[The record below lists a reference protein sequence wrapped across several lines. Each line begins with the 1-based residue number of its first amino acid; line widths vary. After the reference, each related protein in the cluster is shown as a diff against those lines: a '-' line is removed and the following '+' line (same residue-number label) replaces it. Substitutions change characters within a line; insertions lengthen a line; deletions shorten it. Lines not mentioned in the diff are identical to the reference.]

1 MNRLRANLGMS
12 VLGLALALLSC
23 FGCRGTES
31 QDSSTSSKED
41 SEKNKLVSFDDPEPL
56 PFGIEVNRMLVKP
69 GHIAEVQQNFKPGD
83 KDLQGR
89 IEGQTVT
96 RTGAPLP
103 VPGTRWSLNYTRDVS
118 LPSNQAKRFDLRFFI
133 SPVYEQDD
141 SAISNRPTLRTM
153 IVDRSLGTPLTSP
166 KLTPTTPLT
175 ANQFFLV
182 VMADKVDEYQ
192 YLAKTDIVNWNT
204 VLVDPLPLAYQ
215 LVLCKRNDSNWMI
228 PSSFF
233 GWTSTA
239 YILWDDVDP
248 TLLTTTQKQAMID
261 WLHWGGQLLI
271 SGPAS
276 WSRLRG
282 SFLEEYL
289 PAASAESV
297 AVDTPLV
304 ESLTNNWA
312 LRVPKEGLL
321 NSLTPSANSTE
332 SKEAK
337 PQPDVPDEATN
348 PEPSPD
354 NPGLTI
360 SDDPSDINLQPIVP
374 TADSPLDTL
383 SPLPER
389 KIPALQIQLAPQGSW
404 ITGAENLACERMI
417 GRGRIVLTSIP
428 LSEPYFARWNSF
440 PGFINAVL
448 LRRPARQWSESSI
461 SAKQSWESSTLKG
474 RELDSKIATRL
485 RIASRDADNSTSS
498 KSASNPEG
506 QADSWRGDEANGI
519 CSWNSDSRVSDA
531 AKTILKNV
539 AGINVPKLS
548 TILSLLLGYL
558 LALVPI
564 NWLIFHLLG
573 KREWAWAAV
582 PFISIAGVA
591 TVTYVAQLDIGFVSS
606 YTEVAVVEAYANHPR
621 SHVTRYSA
629 LYTSLSTPYE
639 VTLQSDSGITVPM
652 ISRTSE
658 FASPLIE
665 TIDFDYSSTDG
676 NRIYPLNVLSN
687 ATTLLH
693 TEQFID
699 MGGKFNFSTN
709 NSGVSFTIQNQTN
722 STWQDVVI
730 IRMNREGFLEAAIIG
745 TFEAGSTKEGNF
757 SSQSISTLD
766 KKWNWKLSPMETSGD
781 SSRENRKP
789 KPNETSSLSTEMA
802 KLMLILSGGKNLR
815 PGETRLLGHSD
826 NSPEGM
832 TVRPSGSSLL
842 RKSYL
847 LVHLQSESLPP
858 PRKDVSL
865 PTLAASTRIKEDLSD
880 ETELKE

>member
-1 MNRLRANLGMS
+1 
-12 VLGLALALLSC
+12 
-23 FGCRGTES
+23 
-31 QDSSTSSKED
+31 
-41 SEKNKLVSFDDPEPL
+41 
-56 PFGIEVNRMLVKP
+56 
-69 GHIAEVQQNFKPGD
+69 
-83 KDLQGR
+83 
-89 IEGQTVT
+89 
-96 RTGAPLP
+96 
-103 VPGTRWSLNYTRDVS
+103 
-118 LPSNQAKRFDLRFFI
+118 
-133 SPVYEQDD
+133 
-141 SAISNRPTLRTM
+141 M

-709 NSGVSFTIQNQTN
+709 NSGVSFTIQNQTT

>member
-348 PEPSPD
+348 PE
-354 NPGLTI
+354 
-360 SDDPSDINLQPIVP
+360 
-374 TADSPLDTL
+374 
-383 SPLPER
+383 
-389 KIPALQIQLAPQGSW
+389 
-404 ITGAENLACERMI
+404 
-417 GRGRIVLTSIP
+417 
-428 LSEPYFARWNSF
+428 
-440 PGFINAVL
+440 
-448 LRRPARQWSESSI
+448 RQ
-461 SAKQSWESSTLKG
+461 
-474 RELDSKIATRL
+474 
-485 RIASRDADNSTSS
+485 
-498 KSASNPEG
+498 
-506 QADSWRGDEANGI
+506 
-519 CSWNSDSRVSDA
+519 
-531 AKTILKNV
+531 
-539 AGINVPKLS
+539 
-548 TILSLLLGYL
+548 
-558 LALVPI
+558 
-564 NWLIFHLLG
+564 
-573 KREWAWAAV
+573 
-582 PFISIAGVA
+582 
-591 TVTYVAQLDIGFVSS
+591 
-606 YTEVAVVEAYANHPR
+606 VAV
-621 SHVTRYSA
+621 
-629 LYTSLSTPYE
+629 
-639 VTLQSDSGITVPM
+639 
-652 ISRTSE
+652 
-658 FASPLIE
+658 
-665 TIDFDYSSTDG
+665 
-676 NRIYPLNVLSN
+676 
-687 ATTLLH
+687 
-693 TEQFID
+693 
-699 MGGKFNFSTN
+699 
-709 NSGVSFTIQNQTN
+709 
-722 STWQDVVI
+722 
-730 IRMNREGFLEAAIIG
+730 
-745 TFEAGSTKEGNF
+745 
-757 SSQSISTLD
+757 
-766 KKWNWKLSPMETSGD
+766 
-781 SSRENRKP
+781 
-789 KPNETSSLSTEMA
+789 
-802 KLMLILSGGKNLR
+802 
-815 PGETRLLGHSD
+815 
-826 NSPEGM
+826 
-832 TVRPSGSSLL
+832 
-842 RKSYL
+842 
-847 LVHLQSESLPP
+847 
-858 PRKDVSL
+858 
-865 PTLAASTRIKEDLSD
+865 
-880 ETELKE
+880 

>member
-1 MNRLRANLGMS
+1 
-12 VLGLALALLSC
+12 
-23 FGCRGTES
+23 
-31 QDSSTSSKED
+31 
-41 SEKNKLVSFDDPEPL
+41 
-56 PFGIEVNRMLVKP
+56 
-69 GHIAEVQQNFKPGD
+69 
-83 KDLQGR
+83 
-89 IEGQTVT
+89 
-96 RTGAPLP
+96 
-103 VPGTRWSLNYTRDVS
+103 
-118 LPSNQAKRFDLRFFI
+118 
-133 SPVYEQDD
+133 
-141 SAISNRPTLRTM
+141 
-153 IVDRSLGTPLTSP
+153 
-166 KLTPTTPLT
+166 
-175 ANQFFLV
+175 
-182 VMADKVDEYQ
+182 
-192 YLAKTDIVNWNT
+192 
-204 VLVDPLPLAYQ
+204 
-215 LVLCKRNDSNWMI
+215 
-228 PSSFF
+228 
-233 GWTSTA
+233 
-239 YILWDDVDP
+239 
-248 TLLTTTQKQAMID
+248 
-261 WLHWGGQLLI
+261 
-271 SGPAS
+271 
-276 WSRLRG
+276 
-282 SFLEEYL
+282 
-289 PAASAESV
+289 
-297 AVDTPLV
+297 
-304 ESLTNNWA
+304 
-312 LRVPKEGLL
+312 
-321 NSLTPSANSTE
+321 
-332 SKEAK
+332 
-337 PQPDVPDEATN
+337 
-348 PEPSPD
+348 
-354 NPGLTI
+354 
-360 SDDPSDINLQPIVP
+360 
-374 TADSPLDTL
+374 
-383 SPLPER
+383 
-389 KIPALQIQLAPQGSW
+389 
-404 ITGAENLACERMI
+404 
-417 GRGRIVLTSIP
+417 
-428 LSEPYFARWNSF
+428 
-440 PGFINAVL
+440 
-448 LRRPARQWSESSI
+448 
-461 SAKQSWESSTLKG
+461 
-474 RELDSKIATRL
+474 
-485 RIASRDADNSTSS
+485 
-498 KSASNPEG
+498 
-506 QADSWRGDEANGI
+506 
-519 CSWNSDSRVSDA
+519 
-531 AKTILKNV
+531 
-539 AGINVPKLS
+539 
-548 TILSLLLGYL
+548 LGYL

-582 PFISIAGVA
+582 PFISLAGVA

-709 NSGVSFTIQNQTN
+709 NSGVSFTIQNQTT